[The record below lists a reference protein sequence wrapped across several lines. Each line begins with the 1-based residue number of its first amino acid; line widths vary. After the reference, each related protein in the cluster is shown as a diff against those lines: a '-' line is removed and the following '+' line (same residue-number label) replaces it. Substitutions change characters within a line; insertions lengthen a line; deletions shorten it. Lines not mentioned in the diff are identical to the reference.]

1 MKKTTINIVTGML
14 CPLFKNSAIVATI
27 YPLLMLALITDK
39 CAAQKAFP
47 APLTIGQYIPEQFWS
62 QALTDISAKSDKIF
76 MINSL
81 KGRPFII
88 DFWASWCNPCLAN
101 MPHLDSLSRVGET
114 SFHVIMANTGG
125 RIDSLKNLR
134 EFVKGYLKD
143 KKDFNSPLVLY
154 SPVLNAYFPH
164 HVVPHYIWIGP
175 DGRVKAITDHRQIN
189 PANIKTFVS
198 GGNLDLPLKTR

>member
-1 MKKTTINIVTGML
+1 MKKTLFNLVIAMLWPRFQHSLISISLSLVLILVLTTSYVSAQEGLPTGIKVGQEIPEVL
-14 CPLFKNSAIVATI
+14 WKAPLVSISPSGEQTI
-27 YPLLMLALITDK
+27 YLAEFK
-39 CAAQKAFP
+39 GKA
-47 APLTIGQYIPEQFWS
+47 I
-62 QALTDISAKSDKIF
+62 
-76 MINSL
+76 
-81 KGRPFII
+81 II

-114 SFHVIMANTGG
+114 SFQVLMANTGG

-143 KKDFNSPLVLY
+143 KKDFNSQLVLY